1 MACPSFGEC
10 TVRIKFKSTDFKA
23 SVLRIIKEWIAIVDP
38 KRNHGNKQNDAY
50 FYDDEFKEQDSSYIY
65 ENECIENELNSNT
78 DLECVSGQKVS
89 KKASDL
95 SKHKILVKKK
105 VKKRVIFMKRK
116 RTSSILYVILLPSPK
131 VI

>member
-50 FYDDEFKEQDSSYIY
+50 FYDDECKEQDSGYIY
-65 ENECIENELNSNT
+65 ENECIKDKVNSDT
-78 DLECVSGQKVS
+78 DLQCFPGQEVS

-95 SKHKILVKKK
+95 SQHKISVKSYL
-105 VKKRVIFMKRK
+105 F
-116 RTSSILYVILLPSPK
+116 
-131 VI
+131 